1 MQLHSVTKSLSRA
14 LVLAGVL
21 LFGVSVMAQSTF
33 VITNGEAQKRKF
45 AEVGQVFLAINEDYS
60 AVEAVTA
67 FNERCVWHRTG
78 KTGYYYQNDAEG
90 NTYFLRRNGDNLQ
103 LDVVPAGQ
111 LLSSTTSWYD
121 WSFGVATQ
129 ELGGDPQYHW
139 IVTNADNTGWKMSGN
154 TYGRPGFDA
163 TKGDNGLTNDGYGNS
178 AITNDQVSNSETRAY
193 GLNRAATFN
202 PVVSTV
208 VEPQNVYEAAG
219 ANGLSAATITTT
231 NYGYMIEVDGANNK
245 VTANVSGITSYTS
258 QTTPG
263 YTMYELQY
271 VTNPSWTCTSD
282 KYNNNSCYNY
292 GYAGGDYEQYT
303 HTTVQTWYCYGGA
316 VNTAAPAAETSP
328 SVKEVSSYV
337 WTLSGPAAHFLSLE
351 STGNVISKTV
361 TDPSSI
367 VVYYTTLS
375 SRNLSATLT
384 LTAYYSDGTT
394 QTLATDVHITNPV
407 MPTGLNVA
415 STTHITR
422 GETAEIPV
430 AVLPHNAVQ
439 LFNYG
444 PTTDPFSK
452 EGTNLLFDGTSAD
465 PGEYTTTL
473 VAALASGI
481 GVTATATDV
490 TVYVHPEAP
499 DGVSATAS
507 ATGVTL
513 QGFLLDNNNIGYDIY
528 YSLGTPIT
536 DPSTVDLTSLTKFN
550 GSVVLQPNVPLYAI
564 SVVDQTTEGDGLLRS
579 MEVYTYLPTISSGT
593 GVTLSDG
600 NVAVVL
606 NDLEDHSWSYYSDP
620 ASPIRSLNPADVKI
634 TYYGNGTNNMTSTST
649 ADAPANSAFDAD
661 ATGVK
666 VNIGGDDENT
676 FVYYKTLERTNG
688 STATSASAA
697 NGNLKYTT
705 IPNPFQVRPVYDESG
720 TEPEPAP
727 RTIVIVTSRS
737 GNNTSGFDIGARL
750 EVYWDGTR
758 QRNITNRTTTTIQNV
773 PVGTEVTLVYV
784 PNSNST
790 QNGRSRVA
798 VYYDSEATA
807 NQIFAT
813 YTPTGNNQERTFIVQ
828 AESSSSTTDNKYRG
842 FYGWRI
848 KSLRGG
854 LTVSGKEVGDII
866 SAEQEIEFV
875 TTNEYG
881 NEIELEALWAQAYVN
896 SGYHS
901 SVTYERNFVVGSTSL
916 VNYPATYSSIYP
928 NGTTNGTTPATSITN
943 NEYNMGR
950 SLSYDSKFENMNVS
964 GNYLDANAHNLI
976 VGRGVSGTITTVYG
990 ANSGK
995 SGNAD
1000 YCVRLENGTFGN
1012 ITFTAGFVGTGS
1024 YSSFSGSNNKF
1035 KGVIGCDYDRAKEQA
1050 STNYDYTNAPLKV
1063 NGVMIYGYNPSM
1075 SNQTVAEAFNCVVKS
1090 GYLGVNNQIS
1100 NASAE
1105 NSFYLGIGGNYRVG
1119 KRRLTIEGGNLKM
1132 SLAGGIDAEANSSA
1146 DDALVIRMKGGRVQG
1161 SIYGAAEHSQ
1171 ARGGRLFIF
1180 TGGTVNGWIA
1190 GGANGTQTSEGRLY
1204 GSTRIYFGGK
1214 AKCNSN
1220 GSNTAIGNGNARG
1233 GNIFGA
1239 GSGNSAAT
1247 QTATVG
1253 QVNGSNV
1260 VIADECEV
1268 ERNVYGGGNYGYV
1281 ADGYGANIYVLG
1293 GTVNGGVF
1301 GGANHQKGQTVNIT
1315 MKGGK
1320 VLAGVFGGSN
1330 TEGTINNDVT
1340 INVVGGQVGT
1350 SESVTANVHGGGFGN
1365 QTRVTGNVD
1374 ITIGAEGATDGPT
1387 IYGDVYGGSAMGYVN
1402 GTAYGNAKHTYVTVH
1417 AGTIKA
1423 NNGTTNTTRIA
1434 GDGSTNGQTFTS
1446 TGSVYGGGL
1455 GTNQYAANVYAGT
1468 TKVTVTGGTMN
1479 NTFGANNVNGMPY
1492 GTIATEI
1499 SGGTIGNVYGGGN
1512 AAPYGAQTNN
1522 RVPTVLMTGGHVLQ
1536 NVYGGGL
1543 GSAAIITNDRGTDV
1557 KVQAGTVDGNVYG
1570 GGAKAN
1576 VTGNTNVEIGK

>member
-45 AEVGQVFLAINEDYS
+45 AEVGQVFLAINEGYTG
-60 AVEAVTA
+60 VEAVTA

-90 NTYFLRRNGDNLQ
+90 NTYFLRRNGENLQ
-103 LDVVPAGQ
+103 LDMVPAGQ

-139 IVTNADNTGWKMSGN
+139 IVTNADNTGWMMSGN
-154 TYGRPGFDA
+154 TYGRPGWDE

-178 AITNDQVSNSETRAY
+178 AITNDQVSNSVTRAY

-202 PVVSTV
+202 PVVTTV

-245 VTANVSGITSYTS
+245 VTANVSGITDYTS

-271 VTNPSWTCTSD
+271 VTNPSWTCTDD
-282 KYNNNSCYNY
+282 KYNNNNCYNY

-303 HTTVQTWYCYGGA
+303 HTTDQTWYCYGGA
-316 VNTAAPAAETSP
+316 AYNAAPAGETTP
-328 SVKEVSSYV
+328 STKSVSSYV

-407 MPTGLNVA
+407 TPTGLNVA

-473 VAALASGI
+473 VAAFASGI

-620 ASPIRSLNPADVKI
+620 ACPIRSLNPADVKI
-634 TYYGNGTNNMTSTST
+634 TYYGNGTNNMTSTNT
-649 ADAPANSAFDAD
+649 AAAPAISAFDAN

-666 VNIGGDDENT
+666 VGIASGETENT
-676 FVYYKTLERTNG
+676 FVYYKTLERADGNAGT
-688 STATSASAA
+688 
-697 NGNLKYTT
+697 GNLAYTT
-705 IPNPFQVRPVYDESG
+705 IPNPFQVRPTNG
-720 TEPEPAP
+720 T
-727 RTIVIVTSRS
+727 
-737 GNNTSGFDIGARL
+737 GD
-750 EVYWDGTR
+750 TR
-758 QRNITNRTTTTIQNV
+758 W
-773 PVGTEVTLVYV
+773 
-784 PNSNST
+784 
-790 QNGRSRVA
+790 
-798 VYYDSEATA
+798 
-807 NQIFAT
+807 
-813 YTPTGNNQERTFIVQ
+813 
-828 AESSSSTTDNKYRG
+828 RG
-842 FYGWRI
+842 FYAWRI
-848 KSLRGG
+848 KSLSSG
-854 LTVSGKEVGDII
+854 LSISGKNVGDTIH
-866 SAEQEIEFV
+866 AESTINFV
-875 TTNEYG
+875 TSNEYG
-881 NEIELEALWAQAYVN
+881 NEVELEALWARAYVVTTN
-896 SGYHS
+896 STNNLTANVG
-901 SVTYERNFVVGSTSL
+901 YERNFMVLTSGSNITPSMSSTKPYTLTS
-916 VNYPATYSSIYP
+916 VYP
-928 NGTTNGTTPATSITN
+928 NGTSNGNTATTTKGSTTVRGSSSGGGWGGN
-943 NEYNMGR
+943 SY
-950 SLSYDSKFENMNVS
+950 SLTLSSDLKFEYIAWSSSSN
-964 GNYLDANAHNLI
+964 
-976 VGRGVSGTITTVYG
+976 VYG
-990 ANSGK
+990 A
-995 SGNAD
+995 GND
-1000 YCVRLENGTFGN
+1000 IIIGRGCTGTAGT
-1012 ITFTAGFVGTGS
+1012 ISSFTAANQGQGEEHIIRIESGTYTTLYATANANRTNFGTGHIT
-1024 YSSFSGSNNKF
+1024 
-1035 KGVIGCDYDRAKEQA
+1035 VTLGCDYDRAKVA
-1050 STNYDYTNAPLKV
+1050 NSNLTITGRI
-1063 NGVMIYGYNPSM
+1063 NGGLNSPYFNN
-1075 SNQTVAEAFNCVVKS
+1075 SNDRIGIESLRYILKS
-1090 GYLGVNNQIS
+1090 GSFNYQNIS
-1100 NASAE
+1100 NASEDYALYMPISSGYDRGTRMLIFE
-1105 NSFYLGIGGNYRVG
+1105 GGRINSIGGGQDEYNQ
-1119 KRRLTIEGGNLKM
+1119 
-1132 SLAGGIDAEANSSA
+1132 SSYTVN
-1146 DDALVIRMKGGRVQG
+1146 DVPKVNIRIKGGEING
-1161 SIYGAAEHSQ
+1161 SIYG
-1171 ARGGRLFIF
+1171 GGEYWNANGNRRFVI
-1180 TGGTVNGWIA
+1180 TGGTIKGWIA
-1190 GGANGTQTSEGRLY
+1190 GGANGTQNSGGRLFGNTY
-1204 GSTRIYFGGK
+1204 IYVGGN
-1214 AKCNSN
+1214 ATCSSNNS
-1220 GSNTAIGNGNARG
+1220 STAIGSGEARG

-1239 GSGNSAAT
+1239 GSGNSSAT
-1247 QTATVG
+1247 GNTATVG
-1253 QVNGSNV
+1253 QVYNSYV
-1260 VIADECEV
+1260 VISDNANI
-1268 ERNVYGGGNYGYV
+1268 ERNVYGGGNYGFV
-1281 ADGYGANIYVLG
+1281 STDGASNIYILG

-1301 GGANHQKGQTVNIT
+1301 GGSNMQQGQTVNIT

-1330 TEGTINNDVT
+1330 TQGTINNDVT
-1340 INVVGGQVGT
+1340 INVTGGQVGT

-1374 ITIGAEGATDGPT
+1374 ITIGAENATDGPT
-1387 IYGDVYGGSAMGYVN
+1387 IYGDVYGGSAMGTVN
-1402 GTAYGNAKHTYVTVH
+1402 GTTYGSAKHTYVTVH

-1423 NNGTTNTTRIA
+1423 NNGTTNTTRIK

-1455 GTNQYAANVYAGT
+1455 GTTDYAAHVYAGA

-1512 AAPYGAQTNN
+1512 AAPYGAQDNN
-1522 RVPTVLMTGGHVLQ
+1522 AVPTVLMTGGHVLQ

>member
-45 AEVGQVFLAINEDYS
+45 AEVGQVFLAINEGYTG
-60 AVEAVTA
+60 VEAVTA

-90 NTYFLRRNGDNLQ
+90 NTYFLRRNGENLQ

-139 IVTNADNTGWKMSGN
+139 IVTNADNTGWMMSGN
-154 TYGRPGFDA
+154 TYGRPGWDE

-202 PVVSTV
+202 PVVTTV

-245 VTANVSGITSYTS
+245 VTANVSGITDYTS

-303 HTTVQTWYCYGGA
+303 HTPVQTWYCYGGA
-316 VNTAAPAAETSP
+316 VNTAAPAGETTP
-328 SVKEVSSYV
+328 STKSVSSYV

-367 VVYYTTLS
+367 VVYYTTSS

-394 QTLATDVHITNPV
+394 QTLATDVHVTNPV

-473 VAALASGI
+473 VAAFANGI

-513 QGFLLDNNNIGYDIY
+513 QGFLLDNNNIGYNIY
-528 YSLGTPIT
+528 FSLGTPIT

-600 NVAVVL
+600 VVAVIL

-620 ASPIRSLNPADVKI
+620 DCPIRSLNPADVKI

-649 ADAPANSAFDAD
+649 ADAPANTAFDAD
-661 ATGVK
+661 ATGVR
-666 VNIGGDDENT
+666 VGIASSETENT
-676 FVYYKTLERTNG
+676 FVYYKTLERTDG
-688 STATSASAA
+688 ATATTVAGATGRCA
-697 NGNLKYTT
+697 YTT
-705 IPNPFQVRPVYDESG
+705 IPNPFQVRPTYG
-720 TEPEPAP
+720 T
-727 RTIVIVTSRS
+727 
-737 GNNTSGFDIGARL
+737 GD
-750 EVYWDGTR
+750 TR
-758 QRNITNRTTTTIQNV
+758 W
-773 PVGTEVTLVYV
+773 
-784 PNSNST
+784 
-790 QNGRSRVA
+790 
-798 VYYDSEATA
+798 
-807 NQIFAT
+807 
-813 YTPTGNNQERTFIVQ
+813 
-828 AESSSSTTDNKYRG
+828 RG
-842 FYGWRI
+842 FYAWRV
-848 KSLRGG
+848 KS
-854 LTVSGKEVGDII
+854 VSGGTIYSAATGNTTLAADAII
-866 SAEQEIEFV
+866 NAETEIYFAP
-875 TTNEYG
+875 TSEYG
-881 NEIELEALWAQAYVN
+881 MEVELEALWARAYV
-896 SGYHS
+896 
-901 SVTYERNFVVGSTSL
+901 VTSNATNGLDNGVSYERNFVVLRTGNSVQPVTNSQ
-916 VNYPATYSSIYP
+916 YPHTISSVYP
-928 NGTTNGTTPATSITN
+928 NGTSDGTTSTTTKANTTIRGTNLSGTLKYEYITWAGN
-943 NEYNMGR
+943 NYNICGQGNDVIIGR
-950 SLSYDSKFENMNVS
+950 GCSGNSGNVS
-964 GNYLDANAHNLI
+964 SFNARNQGGGNEHKI
-976 VGRGVSGTITTVYG
+976 RVESGTY
-990 ANSGK
+990 ASL
-995 SGNAD
+995 
-1000 YCVRLENGTFGN
+1000 Y
-1012 ITFTAGFVGTGS
+1012 GTGNGRETD
-1024 YSSFSGSNNKF
+1024 YGT
-1035 KGVIGCDYDRAKEQA
+1035 GHVTITLGCDYDRATG
-1050 STNYDYTNAPLKV
+1050 TNTNLTITGRI
-1063 NGVMIYGYNPSM
+1063 NGGMNTPYFN
-1075 SNQTVAEAFNCVVKS
+1075 NQNNRIGVESFRYYIKS
-1090 GYLGVNNQIS
+1090 GSFNYQNIS
-1100 NASAE
+1100 NASEDYALYMPISSGYDRGTRTLIFE
-1105 NSFYLGIGGNYRVG
+1105 GGRINSIGGGQDHYNTNVYDVNDPPKVYIRV
-1119 KRRLTIEGGNLKM
+1119 
-1132 SLAGGIDAEANSSA
+1132 
-1146 DDALVIRMKGGRVQG
+1146 KGGDIYG
-1161 SIYGAAEHSQ
+1161 SIYG
-1171 ARGGRLFIF
+1171 GGEYWNANGNRKFVI
-1180 TGGTVNGWIA
+1180 TGGTIRGWIA
-1190 GGANGTQTSEGRLY
+1190 GGANGTQNEGGRLFGNTY
-1204 GSTRIYFGGK
+1204 IYVGGN
-1214 AKCNSN
+1214 ATCSSNNS
-1220 GSNTAIGNGNARG
+1220 STAIGSGEARG

-1239 GSGNSAAT
+1239 GSGNSSAT
-1247 QTATVG
+1247 GNTATVG
-1253 QVNGSNV
+1253 QVYNSYV
-1260 VIADECEV
+1260 VISDNANI
-1268 ERNVYGGGNYGYV
+1268 ERNVYGGGNYGFV
-1281 ADGYGANIYVLG
+1281 STDGASNIYILG

-1301 GGANHQKGQTVNIT
+1301 GGSNMQQGQTVNIT

-1330 TEGTINNDVT
+1330 TQGTINNNVT
-1340 INVVGGQVGT
+1340 INVLGGQVGT

-1374 ITIGAEGATDGPT
+1374 ITIGDVTTHEGPE
-1387 IYGDVYGGSAMGYVN
+1387 IFGDVYGGSAMGYVN
-1402 GTAYGNAKHTYVTVH
+1402 GTSYGNGKHTYVTVH
-1417 AGTIKA
+1417 GGTIKA
-1423 NNGTTNTTRIA
+1423 NNGTTNTTRIK

-1455 GTNQYAANVYAGT
+1455 GTTDNAANVYAGT

-1536 NVYGGGL
+1536 NVFGGGL
-1543 GSAAIITNDRGTDV
+1543 GSAAIITNDLGTDV

>member
-45 AEVGQVFLAINEDYS
+45 AEVGQVFLAINEDYTGVV
-60 AVEAVTA
+60 AVPAFN

-78 KTGYYYQNDAEG
+78 KTGYYYQNDAVG
-90 NTYFLRRNGDNLQ
+90 NTYFLRRNGENLQ
-103 LDVVPAGQ
+103 LDKVPAGQ

-139 IVTNADNTGWKMSGN
+139 IVTNADNSGWKMSGN
-154 TYGRPGFDA
+154 TYGRPGWDE
-163 TKGDNGLTNDGYGNS
+163 TKGDNGETNDGRHNS

-202 PVVSTV
+202 PVVTTV
-208 VEPQNVYEAAG
+208 VVPQNNYTASG
-219 ANGLSAATITTT
+219 NNGLDGATITTT
-231 NYGYMIEVDGANNK
+231 NYGYMIAVSGDNNH
-245 VTANVSGITSYTS
+245 VTATVSGITSYTS

-263 YTMYELQY
+263 YTKYELQD
-271 VTNPSWTCTSD
+271 VTNPMWTCTSN
-282 KYNNNSCYNY
+282 KYDNSCYDY

-316 VNTAAPAAETSP
+316 AYNAAPAGETSP
-328 SVKEVSSYV
+328 TTKSVSSYV

-367 VVYYTTLS
+367 VVYYTTTS

-394 QTLATDVHITNPV
+394 QTLTTDVHITNPV
-407 MPTGLNVA
+407 TPTGLNVA
-415 STTHITR
+415 STTDITR
-422 GETAEIPV
+422 GETATIPV

-439 LFNYG
+439 DFTFSG
-444 PTTDPFSK
+444 DHFSK
-452 EGTNLLFDGTSAD
+452 DGTNLIFDGT
-465 PGEYTTTL
+465 T
-473 VAALASGI
+473 VATGSY
-481 GVTATATDV
+481 TATLHPAFAGGIADEEVSQVV
-490 TVYVHPEAP
+490 TVNVHPEAP
-499 DGVSATAS
+499 TAVTFGDGTITDFARADNSYNIYYTTDASVNLTTAGGTQWDGSAITINPGQTVYAVAEQGGLRS
-507 ATGVTL
+507 LSVFSARYAGPATGV
-513 QGFLLDNNNIGYDIY
+513 
-528 YSLGTPIT
+528 S
-536 DPSTVDLTSLTKFN
+536 
-550 GSVVLQPNVPLYAI
+550 GS
-564 SVVDQTTEGDGLLRS
+564 
-579 MEVYTYLPTISSGT
+579 
-593 GVTLSDG
+593 
-600 NVAVVL
+600 AVVL

-620 ASPIRSLNPADVKI
+620 DCPIRSLNPADVKI
-634 TYYGNGTNNMTSTST
+634 TYYGNGTDNMTSTST

-666 VNIGGDDENT
+666 VNIGDDENT

-705 IPNPFQVRPVYDESG
+705 IPNPFQVRPVYDGGSSAPTTVTLYVTYTRAQNGSISMTYYDATGTQRTFSG
-720 TEPEPAP
+720 NSGSTVVA
-727 RTIVIVTSRS
+727 RVGTTVSVSAQGRS
-737 GNNTSGFDIGARL
+737 GGMS
-750 EVYWDGTR
+750 
-758 QRNITNRTTTTIQNV
+758 NRTYSRI
-773 PVGTEVTLVYV
+773 YV
-784 PNSNST
+784 RYENATGELLTS
-790 QNGRSRVA
+790 A
-798 VYYDSEATA
+798 VCDWNNYYDGVSNTATVSA
-807 NQIFAT
+807 
-813 YTPTGNNQERTFIVQ
+813 G
-828 AESSSSTTDNKYRG
+828 STDAKYRG
-842 FYGWRI
+842 FYAWRI
-848 KSLRGG
+848 KSLSNG
-854 LTVSGKEVGDII
+854 LSVNGRTGVGDTIT
-866 SAEQEIEFV
+866 ADQEIEFV
-875 TTNEYG
+875 TTKEYG
-881 NEIELEALWAQAYVN
+881 NEIELEALWAQAYVEG
-896 SGYHS
+896 GYHS
-901 SVTYERNFVVGSTSL
+901 GVTYERNFVVGSGN

-928 NGTTNGTTPATSITN
+928 NGTTDGTNAASSIPNTA
-943 NEYNMGR
+943 YDITR
-950 SLSYDSKFENMNVS
+950 SLGYDSKFENMNVS
-964 GNYLDANAHNLI
+964 ESDLDANAHNLI
-976 VGRGVSGTITTVYG
+976 VGRGVSGTINTVYG
-990 ANSGK
+990 ALSGK
-995 SGNAD
+995 TGNAD

-1012 ITFTAGFVGTGS
+1012 ITFTAGFVGAGS
-1024 YSSFSGSNNKF
+1024 GYSFSGANNKF

-1050 STNYDYTNAPLKV
+1050 STNYDYTSAPLKV

-1075 SNQTVAEAFNCVVKS
+1075 PYQTVAEAFNCVVKS

-1100 NASAE
+1100 NASAA

-1132 SLAGGIDAEANSSA
+1132 SLAGGIDATANSAA

-1161 SIYGAAEHSQ
+1161 AVYGAAEHSE
-1171 ARGGRLFIF
+1171 AHGGRLFIF

-1190 GGANGTQTSEGRLY
+1190 GGANGTQTSEGRLD

-1220 GSNTAIGNGNARG
+1220 GSATSIGSGQARG

-1239 GSGNSAAT
+1239 GSGNS
-1247 QTATVG
+1247 TANPETGTVG
-1253 QVNGSNV
+1253 QVNGSTV

-1268 ERNVYGGGNYGYV
+1268 ERNVYGGGNYGFV
-1281 ADGYGANIYVLG
+1281 SSGYASNIYVLG
-1293 GTVNGGVF
+1293 GTVDGAVF
-1301 GGANHQKGQTVNIT
+1301 GGSNMQRGQTVNIT

-1330 TEGTINNDVT
+1330 TQGTINNDVT
-1340 INVVGGQVGT
+1340 INVTGGQVGT

-1374 ITIGAEGATDGPT
+1374 ITIGAENATDGPT
-1387 IYGDVYGGSAMGYVN
+1387 IYGDVYGGSAMGTVN
-1402 GTAYGNAKHTYVTVH
+1402 GTDYGSTKHTKVTVH

-1434 GDGSTNGQTFTS
+1434 GDGTTNGQTFTS

-1455 GTNQYAANVYAGT
+1455 GTTQYAANVYAGT

-1512 AAPYGAQTNN
+1512 AAPYGAQNN
-1522 RVPTVLMTGGHVLQ
+1522 NAVPTVLMTGGHVLQ
-1536 NVYGGGL
+1536 NVFGGGL
-1543 GSAAIITNDRGTDV
+1543 GSAAQITTNRGTDV

-1570 GGAKAN
+1570 GGAKAD

>member
-1 MQLHSVTKSLSRA
+1 MQLHSVTKTLSRA

-45 AEVGQVFLAINEDYS
+45 AEVGQVFLAINEGYTG
-60 AVEAVTA
+60 VEAVTA

-90 NTYFLRRNGDNLQ
+90 NTYFLRRNGENLQ
-103 LDVVPAGQ
+103 LDMVPAGQ

-139 IVTNADNTGWKMSGN
+139 IVTNADNTGWMMSGN

-202 PVVSTV
+202 PVVTTV

-245 VTANVSGITSYTS
+245 VTANVSGITDYTS

-292 GYAGGDYEQYT
+292 GYASGDYEQYT

-316 VNTAAPAAETSP
+316 VNTAAPAGETTP
-328 SVKEVSSYV
+328 STKSVSSYV

-367 VVYYTTLS
+367 VVYYTTSS

-422 GETAEIPV
+422 GETAAIPV

-473 VAALASGI
+473 VAAFANGI

-564 SVVDQTTEGDGLLRS
+564 SVVDRTTEGDGLLRS
-579 MEVYTYLPTISSGT
+579 MEVYTHLPTISSGT

-600 NVAVVL
+600 VVAVVL

-620 ASPIRSLNPADVKI
+620 ACPIRSLNPADVKI
-634 TYYGNGTNNMTSTST
+634 TYYGNGQTNNNMTTTDNADNPSTY
-649 ADAPANSAFDAD
+649 AAK
-661 ATGVK
+661 ATGVR
-666 VNIGGDDENT
+666 VGIASSETENT
-676 FVYYKTLERTNG
+676 FVYYKTLERTDG
-688 STATSASAA
+688 ATATTVAGATGRCA
-697 NGNLKYTT
+697 YTT
-705 IPNPFQVRPVYDESG
+705 IPNPFQVRPTYG
-720 TEPEPAP
+720 T
-727 RTIVIVTSRS
+727 
-737 GNNTSGFDIGARL
+737 
-750 EVYWDGTR
+750 
-758 QRNITNRTTTTIQNV
+758 
-773 PVGTEVTLVYV
+773 
-784 PNSNST
+784 
-790 QNGRSRVA
+790 
-798 VYYDSEATA
+798 
-807 NQIFAT
+807 
-813 YTPTGNNQERTFIVQ
+813 
-828 AESSSSTTDNKYRG
+828 SSTDKWRG
-842 FYGWRI
+842 FYAWRV
-848 KSLRGG
+848 KS
-854 LTVSGKEVGDII
+854 VSGGTIFSAATGTDTLAANAII
-866 SAEQEIEFV
+866 NAETEIYFAP
-875 TTNEYG
+875 TSEYG
-881 NEIELEALWAQAYVN
+881 MEVELEALWARAYVTTSN
-896 SGYHS
+896 NNNNGLDNGVS
-901 SVTYERNFVVGSTSL
+901 YERNFRVISGNNVTPYQSNGYDYTLSSL
-916 VNYPATYSSIYP
+916 YP
-928 NGTTNGTTPATSITN
+928 NGASTATGAMATSKGSATVRGTGGGWGGTTYTLT
-943 NEYNMGR
+943 
-950 SLSYDSKFENMNVS
+950 LSNDMKFEYITWSSSTQTIN
-964 GNYLDANAHNLI
+964 GNAHNLI
-976 VGRGVSGTITTVYG
+976 VGRGVSGTVNNMEGCGNSPNGVSFRLRVEQGTYTNLFFASEDCNG
-990 ANSGK
+990 NGTNSGQNRLV
-995 SGNAD
+995 SILGN
-1000 YCVRLENGTFGN
+1000 
-1012 ITFTAGFVGTGS
+1012 
-1024 YSSFSGSNNKF
+1024 
-1035 KGVIGCDYDRAKEQA
+1035 DYDRAKSDNSKLNVVTEVKISTYRGFTTTDA
-1050 STNYDYTNAPLKV
+1050 S
-1063 NGVMIYGYNPSM
+1063 NGKEIANI
-1075 SNQTVAEAFNCVVKS
+1075 TVKS
-1090 GYLGVNNQIS
+1090 GSYQSGYS
-1100 NASAE
+1100 E
-1105 NSFYLGIGGNYRVG
+1105 NGNTGNGTRCFYLGDNSNNSSLRG
-1119 KRRLTIEGGNLKM
+1119 KRSLYVEGGEFLNI
-1132 SLAGGIDAEANSSA
+1132 AGGMDPYNSSA
-1146 DDALVIRMKGGRVQG
+1146 YENVYIRIKGGHVKG
-1161 SIYGAAEHSQ
+1161 SIFGAAAQ
-1171 ARGGRLFIF
+1171 YAANGARRFII

-1190 GGANGTQTSEGRLY
+1190 GGCNGTATDGGKLTGNTY
-1204 GSTRIYFGGK
+1204 IYFGG
-1214 AKCNSN
+1214 
-1220 GSNTAIGNGNARG
+1220 NAQLTHTTNDYTIQSSKG

-1239 GSGNSAAT
+1239 GSGNSNAT
-1247 QTATVG
+1247 GDNATVG
-1253 QVNGSNV
+1253 QVDNSNV
-1260 VIADECEV
+1260 VIADNAV
-1268 ERNVYGGGNYGYV
+1268 ISRNVYGGGNYGYV
-1281 ADGYGANIYVLG
+1281 TSEGTANIYVLG

-1301 GGANHQKGQTVNIT
+1301 GGSNMQKGQTVNIT

-1330 TEGTINNDVT
+1330 TQGTINNDVT
-1340 INVVGGQVGT
+1340 INVTGGQVGT

-1374 ITIGAEGATDGPT
+1374 ITIGAENATDGPT

-1402 GTAYGNAKHTYVTVH
+1402 GTSYGNGKHTYVTVH
-1417 AGTIKA
+1417 GGTIKA
-1423 NNGTTNTTRIA
+1423 NNGTTNTTRIK

-1455 GTNQYAANVYAGT
+1455 GTTDYAAYVYAAT

-1536 NVYGGGL
+1536 NVFGGGL
-1543 GSAAIITNDRGTDV
+1543 GSAAIITNDLGTDV

-1576 VTGNTNVEIGK
+1576 VSGNTNVVIGK